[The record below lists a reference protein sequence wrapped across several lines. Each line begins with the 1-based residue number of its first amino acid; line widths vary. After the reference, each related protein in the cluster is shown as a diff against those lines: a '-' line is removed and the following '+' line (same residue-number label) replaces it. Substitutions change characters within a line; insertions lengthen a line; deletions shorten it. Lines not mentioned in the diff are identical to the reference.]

1 LSSLDQLINQPE
13 THPEKPNVILALRKI
28 GANKDLRIFLTALC
42 KYSKSDWSGM
52 IRTAKILYQV
62 FQSSILIKE
71 DSALLDEI
79 SRVPHIAAFFKRLNE
94 SDV

>member
-1 LSSLDQLINQPE
+1 
-13 THPEKPNVILALRKI
+13 
-28 GANKDLRIFLTALC
+28 
-42 KYSKSDWSGM
+42 M

-71 DSALLDEI
+71 DSELLNEI